1 MASIRTYSGFKLKND
16 FYQSW
21 KIREVLTG
29 EEDAVSVADLVKEYN
44 RLASVGR
51 KRLDRMAA
59 AGYTDEQIY
68 MQTEGKLKYIS
79 IQAIRKDSQ
88 AAEDLAHMLPL
99 VEKLLTSPRGTVGN
113 IKEMD
118 RRMVEAA
125 NKAGFY
131 FVNAENVRDFNQYMK
146 HARESGYIDLRG
158 SDRVAQEFRTL
169 TAKMTPEERAE
180 AVEDVRK
187 DFEKWVRKAEKA
199 KKKAALRL
207 EKQKAKQKE
216 KGATYSAEQGR
227 RGWKL

>member
-51 KRLDRMAA
+51 KRLARMAA

-68 MQTEGKLKYIS
+68 MQTEGKLKFIS

-118 RRMVEAA
+118 RRQLEAA
-125 NKAGFY
+125 HKAGFT
-131 FVNAENVRDFNQYMK
+131 FVTAENIRDFNRYMQ
-146 HARESGYIDLRG
+146 HARESGYIDIKG
-158 SDRVAQEFRTL
+158 SDRVAQEFKTL
-169 TAKMTPEERAE
+169 TANMTPEERAE
-180 AVEDVRK
+180 AVEDVRR
-187 DFEKWVRKAEKA
+187 DFEKWVKKEEKA
-199 KKKAALRL
+199 KKKAAMQL
-207 EKQKAKQKE
+207 ERQKAKQKE
-216 KGATYSAEQGR
+216 KGATYSAERGR

>member
-1 MASIRTYSGFKLKND
+1 MASIRSYSGFKLKND
-16 FYQSW
+16 FYESW

-51 KRLDRMAA
+51 KRLARMAA

-118 RRMVEAA
+118 ARQLEAA
-125 NKAGFY
+125 NKAGFT
-131 FVNAENVRDFNQYMK
+131 FVTAENIRDFDKYMQY
-146 HARESGYIDLRG
+146 ARETTYVDHKG
-158 SDRVAQEFRTL
+158 SDRVAQEFKTL
-169 TAKMTPEERAE
+169 TANMTPEERRK
-180 AVEDVRK
+180 AVEKVRG
-187 DFEKWVRKAEKA
+187 DFEKWVEKEEA
-199 KKKAALRL
+199 NKKKAQERL
-207 EKQKAKQKE
+207 NKQKAKQKE
-216 KGATYSAEQGR
+216 KGATYSAERGR